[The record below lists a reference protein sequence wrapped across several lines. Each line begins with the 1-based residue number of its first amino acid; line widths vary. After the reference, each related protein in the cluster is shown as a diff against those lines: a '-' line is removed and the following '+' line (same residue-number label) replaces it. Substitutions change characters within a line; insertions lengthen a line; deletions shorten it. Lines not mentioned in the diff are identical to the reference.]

1 MWYQTMLLV
10 KTYLLIP
17 RLPSQN
23 VWWARYRRNT
33 TRRFERTATAPAFHS
48 STRYGRRYS
57 WHAVPI
63 DRSYRD
69 GGFGGTRDGLRAAD
83 RQLEHE
89 HACVGWAEHQASAG
103 QQLNIV
109 CLVLP
114 VSTIL
119 WFRSWI
125 PTTRDRP
132 ESPMPSASHHRDHHF
147 GTLVDPLQCRLRK
160 LQSTPFLVVQLHK
173 ETTAIW

>member
-48 STRYGRRYS
+48 GTRYGRQYS

-69 GGFGGTRDGLRAAD
+69 WGFGGTRDGLRAAD

-103 QQLNIV
+103 QKLNIV
-109 CLVLP
+109 CLVLH

-125 PTTRDRP
+125 PTTRVRP
-132 ESPMPSASHHRDHHF
+132 SLRCRRLSLTETIILAHWWIRCNVDFESYRAHLS
-147 GTLVDPLQCRLRK
+147 
-160 LQSTPFLVVQLHK
+160 
-173 ETTAIW
+173 